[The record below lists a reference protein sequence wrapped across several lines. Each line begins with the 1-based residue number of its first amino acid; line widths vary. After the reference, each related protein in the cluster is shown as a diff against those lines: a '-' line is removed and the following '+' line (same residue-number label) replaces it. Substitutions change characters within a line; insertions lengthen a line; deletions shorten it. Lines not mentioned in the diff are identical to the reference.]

1 MSAPKRSEWEKI
13 YLPGT
18 EFYKV
23 SASVTECLYNGPA
36 AFLEIEDCTNIL
48 HSQKIS
54 IPIESAAAARGNTN
68 CMEQKMETPKYVLE
82 AVSFWDYA
90 FKKGPR
96 KYSGP
101 VKRFCAYGATEY
113 GTDLDAVKVLD
124 LRAVALM
131 DLADKFARFSR
142 MISRAGLAANN

>member
-1 MSAPKRSEWEKI
+1 MEAPK
-13 YLPGT
+13 Y
-18 EFYKV
+18 
-23 SASVTECLYNGPA
+23 C
-36 AFLEIEDCTNIL
+36 
-48 HSQKIS
+48 
-54 IPIESAAAARGNTN
+54 
-68 CMEQKMETPKYVLE
+68 LE
-82 AVSFWDYA
+82 AVAIWD
-90 FKKGPR
+90 KTKIQ
-96 KYSGP
+96 KNGP